1 MKKWGKRRTK
11 RILFEMIFRKRPL
24 SSWKIKK
31 RTRGELV
38 TAATI
43 DVRVFFFLFFCEKCS
58 KMKKSF
64 FFKSTPT
71 LTPGIAHVAP
81 WPRGRVVGVCPSA
94 RPPFHHSFSLFV
106 CPYLSSSQS
115 LTLSFASLSAP
126 AARRSFTAAV
136 RPLREA

>member
-1 MKKWGKRRTK
+1 MCTKKKLSKT
-11 RILFEMIFRKRPL
+11 IFRTRPL
-24 SSWKIKK
+24 SKCKMKK

-71 LTPGIAHVAP
+71 LTPGIAHVAR

-94 RPPFHHSFSLFV
+94 RPPFHHSFSLFLCV
-106 CPYLSSSQS
+106 SFSLNLSQS
-115 LTLSFASLSAP
+115 LTPPFASLSAP
-126 AARRSFTAAV
+126 AARRSSTAAV
-136 RPLREA
+136 